1 MHLQHWTDNLLAGP
15 RWMLRGWRRSLLLR
29 VTVTTLVLSAVV
41 MMVLGFSLL
50 SRVTNGLLSSK
61 DRIAV
66 GEAAAGLGE
75 AQRLLNAA
83 DTGLTTPSPSRLVD
97 SVVSALAARAGSP
110 GQFDVLLLSSGPSA
124 GSPERGTNLVAVS
137 SVPVPL
143 RDAVVSSQRQS
154 WTYSEIRFL
163 DGPAVPGLV
172 VGAPLIVPTVG
183 PYELYY
189 LFPLAQEQQ
198 TLDLVRGAVI
208 VTGLLLVGLLAFVA
222 WFVTRQVVA
231 PVRAAAQTASRFSSG
246 FLSERVRVKGEDDL
260 AQLAA
265 SFNDMAASL
274 QRQIKQLEGLSRV
287 QQRFVSDV
295 SHELRTPLTTIRMAA
310 DVMFEDRAS
319 FDAPTARAAE
329 LLQTQLDR
337 FESLLVDLL
346 EISRFDAGA
355 AVLESDHIDVRELA
369 RRVIERA
376 QPLAHRLG
384 TDIRL
389 ADIDPFDAELAYAS
403 HGDPGVHED
412 RPDHDARFLVNGDA
426 RRIDRIVRNLI
437 DNAVEHG
444 DARGVDVEVGHNE
457 QSVAVTV
464 RDLGVGLR
472 PGESSLVFNRF
483 WRADPARAR
492 TTGGTGLGL
501 SISLEDARLHGGWL
515 EAWGEPGRGAC
526 FRLTL
531 PRQVRGPIG
540 ESPLPLGDEQAPG
553 EGFVGGIGLGG
564 TMRREPAGSVQEGLA
579 VSGFGPRDFLE
590 RGLARREPARD
601 GLEPKGSAKTGSTP
615 FNESEM
621 KGEREDQRMPH
632 RFTAG
637 VWLVD
642 PDQRDVE
649 ESDQ

>member
-1 MHLQHWTDNLLAGP
+1 MHAALAGP
-15 RWMLRGWRRSLLLR
+15 RWARHLWRRSLLLR
-29 VTVTTLVLSAVV
+29 VTSSTLVLSTVV

-50 SRVTNGLLSSK
+50 SRVTTGLLSSK

-75 AQRLLNAA
+75 AQRLLDAA
-83 DTGLTTPSPSRLVD
+83 DTGLTTPSASRLVD

-110 GQFDVLLLSSGPSA
+110 GQFDVLLLSSGDA
-124 GSPERGTNLVAVS
+124 ADAPERGTNLVAVS
-137 SVPVPL
+137 SVPIEL

-163 DGPAVPGLV
+163 DGPGVPGLV
-172 VGAPLIVPTVG
+172 VGAPLVVPTVG

-189 LFPLAQEQQ
+189 LFPLAQEQD
-198 TLDLVRGAVI
+198 TLDLVRSAVI
-208 VTGLLLVGLLAFVA
+208 LTGVLLVGLLAVVA

-231 PVRAAAQTASRFSSG
+231 PVRAAAQTASRFSAG
-246 FLSERVRVKGEDDL
+246 FLSERVRVKGDDDL
-260 AQLAA
+260 ARLAA

-310 DVMFEDRAS
+310 DVMFENRAE

-337 FESLLVDLL
+337 FEALLVDLL

-355 AVLESDHIDVRELA
+355 AVLEADHVDVRELA
-369 RRVIERA
+369 RQAIDRA
-376 QPLAHRLG
+376 LPLAHRLG

-389 ADIDPFDAELAYAS
+389 LDELVGIGAAIHAGVSFDAAFAS
-403 HGDPGVHED
+403 ARDSA
-412 RPDHDARFLVNGDA
+412 PDDDLRFAVNGDA
-426 RRIDRIVRNLI
+426 RRINRIVRNLI

-444 DARGVDVEVGHNE
+444 GERGVDVEVGCNANA
-457 QSVAVTV
+457 VAVTV
-464 RDLGVGLR
+464 RDYGVGLR

-531 PRQVRGPIG
+531 PRQVRGQIG
-540 ESPLPLGDEQAPG
+540 ESPLLLSPAESGGTAADQHDGSTTRKNAGVEIPSVAESSGRGLSQKGRWGMPHGTDHGVTPRRLDPGRWSTADPGGESPG
-553 EGFVGGIGLGG
+553 ES
-564 TMRREPAGSVQEGLA
+564 RE
-579 VSGFGPRDFLE
+579 
-590 RGLARREPARD
+590 
-601 GLEPKGSAKTGSTP
+601 
-615 FNESEM
+615 
-621 KGEREDQRMPH
+621 
-632 RFTAG
+632 
-637 VWLVD
+637 
-642 PDQRDVE
+642 
-649 ESDQ
+649 